1 MAKKKNVRTGYSRG
15 GKYNCGVIG
24 PHGKPTGHNIDP
36 HSGRITDI
44 YGRDT
49 GYCVG
54 DRYGSTIL
62 DSGGKETGFFLG
74 GKTGSEILGPSN
86 KLPFMK

>member
-1 MAKKKNVRTGYSRG
+1 MARKKVRTGYSRG
-15 GKYNCGVIG
+15 GKYSRSIIG
-24 PHGKPTGHNIDP
+24 PHGKPTGYDIDP
-36 HSGRITDI
+36 CSGRIT
-44 YGRDT
+44 GSCGCDT

-54 DRYGSTIL
+54 GRYGVTIL

-86 KLPFMK
+86 KLPFIK